1 MMVSALF
8 IALGVI
14 LPLVFHQFGIAGRI
28 FLPMHYPVILSG
40 FLLGPLWGALVGV
53 LCPPLSFLISG
64 MPRLPSLLL
73 MVPEL
78 LTYGLL
84 AGLLSPKIGL
94 RSWWHGAMILFS
106 VLIGGRLVYG
116 LAATF
121 FGPIFLGIDN
131 PLLYIGGAL
140 LSGLPGALIILILLP
155 PLIIRIQKA
164 MPTLSPPK

>member
-1 MMVSALF
+1 MVSALF

-40 FLLGPLWGALVGV
+40 FLLGSLWGALVGA
-53 LCPPLSFLISG
+53 LCPPLGFLISG
-64 MPRLPSLLL
+64 MPQLPSLLL

-84 AGLLSPKIGL
+84 AGLLSPKSGL
-94 RSWWHGAMILFS
+94 KSWRRGVIILLP

-116 LAATF
+116 LSATI
-121 FGPIFLGIDN
+121 FGPLLLGIDN
-131 PLLYIGGAL
+131 PILYIGTAL
-140 LSGLPGALIILILLP
+140 ASGLPGALVILIILP
-155 PLIIRIQKA
+155 PLITRIQKA
-164 MPTLSPPK
+164 MPTLFLPK